1 MRIDDPGARPGSGA
15 SRAAAG
21 ARMRIDDPAARPDDP
36 VPAPTMDRPSAGVAA
51 AEPEPT
57 PAETRFQ
64 SCRWSVAEDGP
75 PYCANPE
82 VLPYAG
88 KSGFNAESWCPDCAL
103 YKLRRKASTRRRRDD
118 DFPY

>member
-1 MRIDDPGARPGSGA
+1 MRIDDPGPRAETGA
-15 SRAAAG
+15 SRAAAET
-21 ARMRIDDPAARPDDP
+21 RMRINDPGDRTEA
-36 VPAPTMDRPSAGVAA
+36 PAPARTLEPSSGVAT

-64 SCRWSVAEDGP
+64 SCRWSVADDGP

-88 KSGFNAESWCPDCAL
+88 KGGFNAESWCLDCAL
-103 YKLRRKASTRRRRDD
+103 YKLRRKASKRRRRDD
-118 DFPY
+118 FPY

>member
-1 MRIDDPGARPGSGA
+1 MRIDDPGDRPGAGTA
-15 SRAAAG
+15 RAASAE
-21 ARMRIDDPAARPDDP
+21 ARMRIDDPG
-36 VPAPTMDRPSAGVAA
+36 DRPGASAPARTPDQPSSGVATA
-51 AEPEPT
+51 EPT

-64 SCRWSVAEDGP
+64 SCRWSVTDDGP

-88 KSGFNAESWCPDCAL
+88 KGGFNVESWCLDCTL
-103 YKLRRKASTRRRRDD
+103 YKLRRKASKRRRRDD